1 MNIEKTKFSFEQE
14 DDCWAESRALTMF
27 HATVMLQKKI
37 MGIKG
42 PEHKCIYGFQDKPFW
57 IHFLF

>member
-14 DDCWAESRALTMF
+14 DDCCTWTESGALTLF
-27 HATVMLQKKI
+27 HVTIMLQKT

-42 PEHKCIYGFQDKPFW
+42 PEHKCIYGFLVKSF
-57 IHFLF
+57 